1 MKVSFAFLFAS
12 VTSAGA
18 FAPPATTDCSSSTL
32 QAASLSA
39 SEIEGLLSGPKL
51 EWYHGK
57 AQSNAANKK
66 GDAALALELEET
78 KKKIKSL
85 QAEIAAGK
93 FSVIDDECSVDDSRI
108 ECMLSP
114 IERLWYRGRGII
126 QNEAQAN
133 QELKRLTQKA
143 ADLNREIQD
152 GLSTGSWGKL
162 NTAA

>member
-18 FAPPATTDCSSSTL
+18 FAPPATTDCGSSSTL

-51 EWYHGK
+51 EWYQGK
-57 AQSNAANKK
+57 AQSNAATKK
-66 GDAALALELEET
+66 GDAVFELEET